1 MIFIAL
7 RQAHPEIH
15 YYKTKNG
22 REVDFVIPGGGQGR
36 ILIQV
41 CESLTDPQTRKRETT
56 ALSEAMAEL
65 DLKTGI
71 IVTRIEEER
80 IATDAGIIEAI
91 PAWRFLLDIPGL
103 YSRSQCRG

>member
-15 YYKTKNG
+15 YYKTKNDQ
-22 REVDFVIPGGGQGR
+22 EVDFVIPGGGQGR